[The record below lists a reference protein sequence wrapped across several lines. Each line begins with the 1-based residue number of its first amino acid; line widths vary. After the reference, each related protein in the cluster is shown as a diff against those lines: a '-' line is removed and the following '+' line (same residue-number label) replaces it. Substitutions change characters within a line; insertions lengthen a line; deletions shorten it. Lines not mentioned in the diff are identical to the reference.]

1 MPKFFKG
8 ERFMGILAWIALGLL
23 VGVLTRFF
31 MPGTQP
37 MGLIGTILLGIVGAV
52 VGGFIGIQMGWG
64 NVHGFDL
71 RSLGLAI
78 LGGVLVLFIVGLFR
92 KGS

>member
-1 MPKFFKG
+1 
-8 ERFMGILAWIALGLL
+8 MGILAWIILGLL
-23 VGVLTRFF
+23 VGVLARFL

-37 MGLIGTILLGIVGAV
+37 LGIIGTILLGIVGAV

-64 NVHGFDL
+64 NVQGFDI

-78 LGGVLVLFIVGLFR
+78 LGGVLVLFLVRLFQ

>member
-1 MPKFFKG
+1 
-8 ERFMGILAWIALGLL
+8 MGILAWIVLGIL
-23 VGVLTRFF
+23 VGILARFI
-31 MPGTQP
+31 MPGTQT
-37 MGLIGTILLGIVGAV
+37 MGIIGTILLGIVGAV

-64 NVHGFDL
+64 NVQGFDF

-78 LGGVLVLFIVGLFR
+78 LGGVLVLFLVRLFQ